1 MKDRRVWVIIGCILA
16 AGIAITSY
24 TSSVVKTQQE
34 SEIQVLSGDAAE
46 KAVGAAAALQQDE
59 PQKSQD
65 KLEEEKVKEE
75 TDTQALKAPVPE
87 TGNDAEMQEPQAVPQ
102 AAAKDESVTEP
113 GKDENT
119 QIQAEDESQLQVQV
133 EADPDTQSA
142 DRETDKNAVLAESSD
157 QESYTDRLKNL
168 DSQIQKMREHETDSN
183 VYSAKTSAETELKMW
198 DGELSVV
205 YNALLEA
212 LPKEEALNFANEEKD
227 WLKKRESDAADS
239 SGKTRN
245 GLSYASSMV
254 DQTRERAYEL
264 AKRCDELAGK

>member
-46 KAVGAAAALQQDE
+46 KAVGAAAALQQGE

-65 KLEEEKVKEE
+65 KLEEKVKEE
-75 TDTQALKAPVPE
+75 IGTQALKTPIPE

-113 GKDENT
+113 EKEEYTQVQTEDEN
-119 QIQAEDESQLQVQV
+119 QLQVQA

-212 LPKEEALNFANEEKD
+212 LPKEEALNLANEEKD

-239 SGKTRN
+239 SGKTGN

>member
-46 KAVGAAAALQQDE
+46 KAVGAAAVLQQDA

-65 KLEEEKVKEE
+65 KLEEKVKEE
-75 TDTQALKAPVPE
+75 TGTQALKTPIRE

-113 GKDENT
+113 EKEENT
-119 QIQAEDESQLQVQV
+119 QVQA

-212 LPKEEALNFANEEKD
+212 LPKEEALNLANEEKD

-239 SGKTRN
+239 SGKTGN